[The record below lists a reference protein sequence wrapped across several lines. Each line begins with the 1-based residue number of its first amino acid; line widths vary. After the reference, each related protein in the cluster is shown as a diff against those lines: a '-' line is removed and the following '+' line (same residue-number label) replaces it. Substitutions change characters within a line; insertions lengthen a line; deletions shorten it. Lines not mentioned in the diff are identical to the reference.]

1 MLLLLLVTDAM
12 YVPSMYTTVQV
23 VIDEVGCAGIEPLLI
38 PHQWAAAAEVR
49 ALHQQSCC
57 LSAHSLYTISARA
70 EQSLVLLHMQ
80 SC

>member
-12 YVPSMYTTVQV
+12 YVLSMYTIVQI

-38 PHQWAAAAEVR
+38 PPQWAAAAEVR
-49 ALHQQSCC
+49 ALHYLM
-57 LSAHSLYTISARA
+57 LSICTFTLHFLSARA
-70 EQSLVLLHMQ
+70 EQSLVLLRML